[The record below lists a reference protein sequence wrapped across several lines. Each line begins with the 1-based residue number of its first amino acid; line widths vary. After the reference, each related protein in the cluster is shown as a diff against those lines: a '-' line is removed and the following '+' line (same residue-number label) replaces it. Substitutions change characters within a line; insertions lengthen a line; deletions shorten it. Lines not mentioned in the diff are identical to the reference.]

1 MKKLIAWL
9 LGPNKNYLF
18 ISAFKKNKRLCL
30 ITNLMKPR
38 SDRDNEHGWSIDLD
52 NEEFSFFIPDKQAA
66 STLFT
71 FF

>member
-1 MKKLIAWL
+1 MAIRSKQK
-9 LGPNKNYLF
+9 LF
-18 ISAFKKNKRLCL
+18 IYFCILKNKRLCL

-52 NEEFSFFIPDKQAA
+52 DEEFSFFIPDKQAA